1 MPRAGLSI
9 PTKAAWAVLLST
21 LTCGLTALVIH
32 QLLSGVEREDALR
45 RQVAGWAELGAR
57 QVGEAIGP
65 AESDPARGI
74 EQFRRW
80 SWAMLQNPEAVALLL
95 LDSKGEWVACCPASA
110 EVSAF
115 KSLAQAGPAWS
126 KQTLGTG
133 GLQREVRVAISPVRC
148 APDLEPVG
156 SVVLLATAGQKFV
169 RVWHLL
175 WLAGPL
181 IGLSVATALAV
192 RAWLRTTL
200 DRPLELLARDEK
212 GQGPRWVEQLP
223 VERDDELGGIARNLV
238 RLHQRLAQAEN
249 RVQVIEKDAQVRVAD
264 KTRRVEI
271 MLRQAQ
277 KSTWLDSLT
286 KLYNRRFLDEK
297 LQSLF
302 DEQRA
307 AGEDMTLIA
316 FDLDHFKAL
325 NDTLGHAA
333 GDDLLAF
340 TGELLRGS
348 LRPTDIGV
356 RQGGDEFLVI
366 MLGASASEGSA
377 LAERIVRLFAQ
388 QGACTGVK
396 PAVSLSAGVASLGG
410 DRPRDADHL
419 LHLADE
425 ALYRAKRGGRN
436 AVATLGGRTT
446 RKADV

>member
-1 MPRAGLSI
+1 MPRAGLAI

-32 QLLSGVEREDALR
+32 QAVSGVEKEDDLR
-45 RQVAGWAELGAR
+45 RQVTGWAELGAR
-57 QVGEAIGP
+57 QVGEAIGSS
-65 AESDPARGI
+65 ESDPARGV

-80 SWAMLQNPEAVALLL
+80 TWAMLQNPDAVAALLV
-95 LDSKGEWVACCPASA
+95 DNKGEWVACAPESA
-110 EVSAF
+110 EVSGL
-115 KSLAQAGPAWS
+115 KSLAQTGPAWS
-126 KQTLGTG
+126 RQTFRFG
-133 GLQREVRVAISPVRC
+133 GMQREVRVAVSPVRC

-156 SVVLLATAGQKFV
+156 SVVLLATAGQKLV
-169 RVWHLL
+169 RVWHLV

-181 IGLSVATALAV
+181 IGLSVAAALAV

-212 GQGPRWVEQLP
+212 GQGPRWAEQLP
-223 VERDDELGGIARNLV
+223 VERDDELGGIARNLA
-238 RLHQRLAQAEN
+238 RLHQRVAHAEN

-264 KTRRVEI
+264 KTKRVEI
-271 MLRQAQ
+271 MLWQAQ
-277 KSTWLDSLT
+277 KSAWLDSLT
-286 KLYNRRFLDEK
+286 RLYNRRFLDEK

-307 AGEDMTLIA
+307 AREDMTLIA
-316 FDLDHFKAL
+316 FDVDHFKTL

-356 RQGGDEFLVI
+356 RCGGDEFLVI
-366 MLGASASEGSA
+366 MLGASACEGSA

-388 QGACTGVK
+388 QGASTGVK
-396 PAVSLSAGVASLGG
+396 PAVSLSAGVASLCG
-410 DRPRDADHL
+410 DRPRDAGHL

-436 AVATLGGRTT
+436 AVATLGARST
-446 RKADV
+446 RKGTS